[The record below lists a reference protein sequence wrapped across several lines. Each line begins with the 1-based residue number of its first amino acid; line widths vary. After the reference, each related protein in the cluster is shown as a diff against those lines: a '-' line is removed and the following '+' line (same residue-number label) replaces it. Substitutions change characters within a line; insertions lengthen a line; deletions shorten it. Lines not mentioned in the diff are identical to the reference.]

1 MEPAGPAWPDTGAAE
16 RAIAR
21 LPPRLREAVEWGA
34 SRWPGRIILNSV
46 ANVVR
51 IELFDRAMTIAG
63 QFFTSIFPILVLISV
78 IVDRNDTKRIADA
91 LEMPVQTQSVLSD
104 AFGQPSA
111 ASFGLVGALIVLISA
126 TSLSRAL
133 TRAFATIWRL
143 SRPKTSLRSAWRW
156 LAVVLT
162 LALSLVVVRALGTF
176 LEGAPASTV
185 WRATVAFFCDL
196 IVATFV
202 PWILL
207 SGVVRARYLL
217 TGAALY
223 AVVMV
228 LVRPASTLWLPRAL
242 EVSADRY
249 GSIGVAFT
257 YLAWLYCVSFIF
269 LAASVIGEVLTMDRG
284 SIGQWIRGSQETSPT
299 AV

>member
-1 MEPAGPAWPDTGAAE
+1 
-16 RAIAR
+16 
-21 LPPRLREAVEWGA
+21 LPPRLRDAVEWGA
-34 SRWPGRIILNSV
+34 SRWPGRIVLNSV
-46 ANVVR
+46 ANVAR

-78 IVDRNDTKRIADA
+78 IVDRNDSHQIADA
-91 LEMPVQTQSVLSD
+91 LNMPGQTQNVLSD
-104 AFGQPSA
+104 ALGQPSA

-162 LALSLVVVRALGTF
+162 LALSLIVVRALGTF
-176 LEGAPASTV
+176 IEGAPASTV
-185 WRATVAFFCDL
+185 WRATSTFCCDL

-207 SGVVRARYLL
+207 SGVVKARNLL
-217 TGAALY
+217 TGAALF
-223 AVVMV
+223 AAVMV
-228 LVRPASTLWLPRAL
+228 VVRPASTLWLPRAL
-242 EVSADRY
+242 DVSADRY

-269 LAASVIGEVLTMDRG
+269 LAAAAIGEVLTMDRG
-284 SIGQWIRGSQETSPT
+284 GIGKWIRGSQEVGPP
-299 AV
+299 AA